1 MGRAERNANKKKKKW
16 PKYVGITFLVLLLAI
31 GGYAFY
37 LYQSLATTVGKMHD
51 ERGPS
56 GLRTKSINL
65 KNGEP
70 ISVLVMGVDQR
81 EGDKGRADTLI
92 LLTVNPN
99 SNSMQMT
106 SIPRDT
112 RVELVSRDENGKLV
126 NKGQDKINHSFAF
139 GGADMTINTVE
150 KFLDVPVDFFV
161 EMNMEGLQQI
171 VDSLG
176 GIQVEN
182 TLAFSYDGFDF
193 PVGTLNLNGQEA
205 LSYARMRYEDPKGD
219 FGRQDRQRQVI
230 SGIIDEAVSPAILT
244 KMDDIFETMGG
255 NMTTNMSF
263 DEMKIV
269 QAKYKDARKNV
280 ETFTM
285 QGTGQTIGGVWYF
298 IVPEEERQAVSSR
311 VKQHLEIE

>member
-37 LYQSLATTVGKMHD
+37 LYQSLASTVGKMHD

-112 RVELVSRDENGKLV
+112 RVELVGKGV
-126 NKGQDKINHSFAF
+126 QDKINHAFAF

-193 PVGTLNLNGQEA
+193 PVGTLNLTGEEA
-205 LSYARMRYEDPKGD
+205 LSYARMRIDDPKGD
-219 FGRQDRQRQVI
+219 FGRQDRQKQVI

-269 QAKYKDARKNV
+269 QANYKDARKNV

-298 IVPEEERQAVSSR
+298 IVPEEERLAVSSR
-311 VKQHLEIE
+311 LKQHLGIE